1 MTTEDGIEALDAIAA
16 SGGGTASATYRRLQA
31 LGLGDGL
38 PVAEPSSRLVRAML
52 EATGAAPEELLAVVP
67 PLRGHLTAR
76 GLAVCAALAGCEPAH
91 VAVLVAACAALA
103 APELNALGFSTT
115 TGSAAP
121 LVVVNGPARHRLG
134 FNAGPNCLGP
144 GNRAN
149 ATVGRCLSLVLRIVG
164 GAREGLA
171 DMATVGQPAKYTCCF
186 AENEEASPW
195 EPLHA
200 ARGLGRED
208 SAVTVV
214 GVAGTVE
221 AFAAESAGAPDAT
234 LDAVAA
240 VLAGSA
246 PVAAASGTGGGP
258 VGGGQPLVLVS
269 PEWAAQL
276 AGAGLA
282 KADLQREL
290 FRRSIRTAGAPGGAR
305 RVADDPDDVLVV
317 VAGGV
322 GTKQT
327 VVPNWSGGSRAV
339 TRRVLLA

>member
-1 MTTEDGIEALDAIAA
+1 MTTDDGVEALDAIAA
-16 SGGGTASATYRRLQA
+16 SGGTTASATYHRLQA

-38 PVAEPSSRLVRAML
+38 PVAEPSSRLVRAMV

-67 PLRGHLTAR
+67 PLRGPLTAR
-76 GLAVCAALAGCEPAH
+76 RLAVCAALAGCEPAH

-171 DMATVGQPAKYTCCF
+171 DMATMGQPAKYTCCF

-195 EPLHA
+195 EPLHV
-200 ARGLGRED
+200 ARGHDRQD

-221 AFAAESAGAPDAT
+221 AFETESATPDAM
-234 LDAVAA
+234 LDAVAT

-246 PVAAASGTGGGP
+246 PVAASGSGL

-282 KADLQREL
+282 KTDLQREL
-290 FRRSIRTAGAPGGAR
+290 FRRSVRTAGAAGETW

-322 GTKQT
+322 GIKQT
-327 VVPNWSGGSRAV
+327 VVPNWNGGSRAV

>member
-1 MTTEDGIEALDAIAA
+1 MTTDDGVEALDAIAA
-16 SGGGTASATYRRLQA
+16 SGGTTASATYHRLQA

-67 PLRGHLTAR
+67 PLRGPLTAR
-76 GLAVCAALAGCEPAH
+76 RLAVCAALAGCEPAH
-91 VAVLVAACAALA
+91 VAVLVAACAALD
-103 APELNALGFSTT
+103 APELNALGFLTT

-121 LVVVNGPARHRLG
+121 LLVVNGPARHRLG

-144 GNRAN
+144 GNRSN

-195 EPLHA
+195 EPLHV
-200 ARGLGRED
+200 ARGLDRRD

-221 AFAAESAGAPDAT
+221 AFAAESATPDAM
-234 LDAVAA
+234 LDAVAT

-246 PVAAASGTGGGP
+246 PVVAASGSGGGLA
-258 VGGGQPLVLVS
+258 GGGQPLVLVS

-282 KADLQREL
+282 KTDLQREL
-290 FRRSIRTAGAPGGAR
+290 FQRSVRTAGAPGETW
-305 RVADDPDDVLVV
+305 RVADDPNDVLVV

-322 GTKQT
+322 GIKQT